1 MLGFVQARSL
11 DIQNGLETALGLKLD
26 WGRSVALGAFALL
39 EISYIFL
46 ISLFRKLVSF
56 PNNKHKGAEPWQPM
70 AFHGSLE
77 HCFNWTV
84 ACPETVSQN
93 HVRITVLGV

>member
-46 ISLFRKLVSF
+46 IWSYHFSIQKASKF
-56 PNNKHKGAEPWQPM
+56 
-70 AFHGSLE
+70 
-77 HCFNWTV
+77 
-84 ACPETVSQN
+84 SQQQ
-93 HVRITVLGV
+93 T